1 MREGAGGDG
10 HAHGHVDRG
19 ADRTSLAW
27 TMVLTIGVMI
37 VEAAGGVLSNSLAL
51 LADAGHM
58 FTDVLALGLAMF
70 AITFA
75 ARAAPDRVSF
85 GYYRI
90 EILSAL
96 ANGVLLVLISLGI
109 FYESYQRFWDPP
121 EVSGGTVLIVA
132 LIGLVA
138 NLAGLHILRG
148 ASRRCLNVRGAVMH
162 VLGDALSSGAVVVS
176 GLVILLTGWRR
187 IDSILSVAISFVIIV
202 GAVRL
207 VRESVDVL
215 LEASPSGIE
224 LKTVTSDIR
233 GIPGVRQ
240 VHDLHIWSI
249 TSGMP
254 ALSGHVVLDATTL
267 SHSDSIL
274 NSIKAL
280 LKERYQIHHTTIQIE
295 SEAYREIGEV
305 H

>member
-1 MREGAGGDG
+1 MPHGKASER
-10 HAHGHVDRG
+10 HAHRHADRM
-19 ADRTSLAW
+19 ADRTSLGW
-27 TMVLTIGVMI
+27 TMLLTTIVMV
-37 VEAAGGVLSNSLAL
+37 VEIAGGIFSNSLAL

-75 ARAAPDRVSF
+75 SRTAPDRVSF
-85 GYYRI
+85 GYYRL

-109 FYESYQRFWDPP
+109 FYESYRRFSDPP
-121 EVSGGTVLIVA
+121 DVAGPAVIVVA
-132 LIGLVA
+132 LVGLVS
-138 NLAGLHILRG
+138 NLTGLFILRG
-148 ASRRCLNVRGAVMH
+148 ASRRCLNVRGALMH
-162 VLGDALSSGAVVVS
+162 VLGDALSSFAVVLCGAV
-176 GLVILLTGWRR
+176 ITFTGWKQ
-187 IDSILSVAISFVIIV
+187 IDPILSMMISCVIIA

-215 LEASPSGIE
+215 LEAGPAGIE

-249 TSGMP
+249 TSGMT
-254 ALSGHVVLDATTL
+254 ALSGHVVLEETTL
-267 SHSDSIL
+267 SHSDRIL

-280 LKERYQIHHTTIQIE
+280 LKERYQIDHTTIQIE